1 MTTAAEIKK
10 IEIVRIT
17 LNNFRGEKY
26 SVSELS
32 GSVRTIKGDNG
43 LGKSRHFD
51 AWLWLLFG
59 KDQEGRD
66 NYEIKTRIKG
76 EELHN
81 VETSVEC
88 VLLIDGV
95 ETTLKR
101 ALKEKWTKPRGQE
114 EQVFKGNETFC
125 WWNGTPISITEYN
138 KRVAEIFDYTLFRAI
153 TNPSYFFSMKWQ
165 EQRELLFKVAG
176 IPSDVEF
183 AAGNPE
189 FAKLHDS
196 IQQKTIEDIRREILA
211 RKKKIKEELKEVPIR
226 IDQVEK
232 TKPEAYDFEQLEKE
246 VGDLDN
252 KLSELDNSLNAEIAK
267 VQKHNEALVSRE
279 SKIGEL
285 KVQQQRILESARTE
299 ILKDAYK
306 KKEEL
311 DREIFSVKN
320 SLSSAQGR
328 RNALQSNTDREKDEV
343 SIINVQLEKL
353 RSEWV
358 AKNAEEYKGETICA
372 ACGQPLP
379 EARISE
385 AIEVWKKA
393 KIEFKD
399 SINKKGKELTQRKNE
414 LLYQLDN
421 EQKELESLYEDIASS
436 TDKLQQLET
445 KLEEVA
451 KELDKNIDP
460 ESIEEYVELD
470 KEIKQ
475 LENVQSYD
483 VNVLDEKY
491 STESLENKKKQLVS
505 ERDAIKQKLANKDV
519 ISRCEEQIHELEEKG
534 RELSAK
540 LAEAEQEEMEL
551 NAFTRA
557 KIEYC
562 EERVNSKFS
571 LVSFKLL
578 DYNIE
583 DYRKECPIECCIPI
597 VDGNYYQTANTAKQI
612 NAGLDVINTLSKFFG
627 VSATIFIER
636 RESVN
641 RIIDVI
647 AQVINLLVTEDEK
660 IIIE

>member
-1 MTTAAEIKK
+1 MTTAVEIKK

-26 SVSELS
+26 SVSELA
-32 GSVRTIKGDNG
+32 GAVRTIKGDNG

-226 IDQVEK
+226 IDQVER
-232 TKPEAYDFEQLEKE
+232 TKPEAFDFEQLEKG
-246 VGDLDN
+246 VGELDQ
-252 KLSELDNSLNAEIAK
+252 KLNELDNSLNAEIAK
-267 VQKHNEALVSRE
+267 VQKHNEDLVSRE

-285 KVQQQRILESARTE
+285 KAQQQRVLNTARTE
-299 ILKDAYK
+299 ILKDTYAK
-306 KKEEL
+306 KTAL
-311 DREIFSVKN
+311 DSEIFCLKN
-320 SLSSAQGR
+320 NLSAAKVSR
-328 RNALQSNTDREKDEV
+328 SILQPNINREKDEV
-343 SIINVQLEKL
+343 GIIDVQIDKL

-358 AKNAEEYKGETICA
+358 AKSKEEYSGETICA

-393 KIEFKD
+393 KIECKE

-414 LLYQLDN
+414 LLYN
-421 EQKELESLYEDIASS
+421 IEREQKELDNLNEVIGSS
-436 TDKLQQLET
+436 MT
-445 KLEEVA
+445 KLEKLEKEVELVN
-451 KELDKNIDP
+451 KDLDKGVDP
-460 ESIEEYVELD
+460 ESVEEYVKLSG
-470 KEIKQ
+470 EIKQ

-483 VNVLDEKY
+483 VNVLNEKY

-505 ERDAIKQKLANKDV
+505 ERDTLKQKLANKV
-519 ISRCEEQIHELEEKG
+519 AISRCEEQIHELEEKG

-583 DYRKECPIECCIPI
+583 DYRKEYPIECCIPI